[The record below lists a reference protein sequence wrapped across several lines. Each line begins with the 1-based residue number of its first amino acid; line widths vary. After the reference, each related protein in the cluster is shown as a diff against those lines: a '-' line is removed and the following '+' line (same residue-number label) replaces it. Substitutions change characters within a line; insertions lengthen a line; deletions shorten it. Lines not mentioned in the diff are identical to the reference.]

1 MRAVF
6 EGADVIKKSI
16 KALSALVD
24 EGEFVFDEEG
34 MKLRATDPSK
44 IAMVDFLLP
53 RHAFREYEV
62 EGPVKVGL
70 NLGDLEDALKK
81 ARASEQVVL
90 SLSEDGS
97 RFIVELVG
105 KARRRFVLPVLD
117 LGGMELPT
125 PKLSFTATVKIL
137 AEVFQNAL
145 DDADAFSTHV
155 TFEADENTFA
165 LRASGSKGEYVLELK
180 KDVHDALLELTVTE
194 KARAMYPLD
203 YLDDMVS
210 QANKSAAITLAFRTD
225 APLKLSY
232 AIGDANFVYYLA
244 PRIET
249 G

>member
-6 EGADVIKKSI
+6 EGADIFKKSV

-24 EGEFVFDEEG
+24 EAEFLFDEEG

-53 RHAFREYEV
+53 RHAFKEYDV

-70 NLGDLEDALKK
+70 NLKDLQDALKK
-81 ARASEQVVL
+81 AKASEEVVL

-97 RFIVELVG
+97 RFILELVG
-105 KARRRFVLPVLD
+105 KAHRRFVLPVLD
-117 LGGMELPT
+117 LGGAELPV
-125 PKLSFTATVKIL
+125 PKLAFTATVKLI
-137 AEVFQNAL
+137 AEVLQSAL

-155 TFEADENTFA
+155 TFHAKEDTFTI
-165 LRASGSKGEYVLELK
+165 RASGSKGEYVLELK
-180 KDVHDALLELTVTE
+180 KDIHDALLELSVSE
-194 KARAMYPLD
+194 ESRAMYPLD
-203 YLDDMVS
+203 YLEDMVS
-210 QANKSAAITLAFRTD
+210 QANKSAAVTIAFKTD

-232 AIGDANFVYYLA
+232 AIGDANFTYYLA

>member
-1 MRAVF
+1 MKVVF
-6 EGADVIKKSI
+6 EGADIFKKSV

-24 EGEFVFDEEG
+24 EGEFIFDEEG

-53 RHAFREYEV
+53 RHAFKEYDV

-81 ARASEQVVL
+81 AKASEEVTL

-97 RFIVELVG
+97 RFILELVG

-117 LGGMELPT
+117 LGGTELPV
-125 PKLSFTATVKIL
+125 PKLAFTATVKVL
-137 AEVFQNAL
+137 AEVFQSAL

-155 TFEADENTFA
+155 TLHATPDAFSI
-165 LRASGSKGEYVLELK
+165 RASGSKGEYVLELK
-180 KDVHDALLELTVTE
+180 RDVHDALLEIDVSE
-194 KARAMYPLD
+194 ESRAMYPLD
-203 YLDDMVS
+203 YLEDMVA
-210 QANKSAAITLAFRTD
+210 QANKSAAITLAFKTD

-232 AIGDANFVYYLA
+232 AIGDANFTYFLA